1 MLSVVMLNVTNKPIV
16 LNVVIMSVVNKYI
29 VLSVVMLSVV
39 APSVHLIVE
48 QNEIRLQAG
57 SSWVDGN
64 ETALLGRH
72 KTGLEETVLQE
83 WYDSF
88 V

>member
-1 MLSVVMLNVTNKPIV
+1 MMLCVIMLNVANKP
-16 LNVVIMSVVNKYI
+16 N
-29 VLSVVMLSVV
+29 VLSVVMLSVA

-57 SSWVDGN
+57 ISWVDGN

-72 KTGLEETVLQE
+72 KTFLEETVLQE
-83 WYDSF
+83 WCDSF

>member
-1 MLSVVMLNVTNKPIV
+1 MMLCVIMLNVANKP
-16 LNVVIMSVVNKYI
+16 N

-83 WYDSF
+83 WCDSF